1 MGRVSD
7 DGLNTTDARTVCGT
21 RHNIEARAD
30 WQTTNRGATGRR
42 PRNDGPTV
50 TIVLQ
55 IKRGTFDRS
64 NAPLSLAGCL
74 RPPAGLSFVAYVF
87 YYGPVPTPQIDP
99 QAGVPDPATEL
110 SMSQLNTLFA
120 IASGVVMSENA
131 EATVVPSA
139 VAAAAYSGA
148 QTPVKV
154 DRPVQV
160 LSETLPQRQGCG
172 SSKLRAA
179 SW

>member
-1 MGRVSD
+1 M
-7 DGLNTTDARTVCGT
+7 
-21 RHNIEARAD
+21 
-30 WQTTNRGATGRR
+30 
-42 PRNDGPTV
+42 
-50 TIVLQ
+50 
-55 IKRGTFDRS
+55 
-64 NAPLSLAGCL
+64 
-74 RPPAGLSFVAYVF
+74 
-87 YYGPVPTPQIDP
+87 PQSDP
-99 QAGVPDPATEL
+99 QAVVPDPETEL

-120 IASGVVMSENA
+120 MASGVVISENA

-139 VAAAAYSGA
+139 VAAAAYCAA

-160 LSETLPQRQGCG
+160 LSETFPQRQGCG